1 MYGLSLIIYLQSGL
15 SLGENYE
22 KVNLTPKVVKPS
34 AGSSHA
40 IWTLLPHLGKEGK
53 GVVFTWG
60 TWTNGDSCP
69 GRGGQSYPLLIIQ
82 NQTPGNQKE
91 TITGNLVW

>member
-1 MYGLSLIIYLQSGL
+1 MCKLYTFARKGNNLISQSIFSFL
-15 SLGENYE
+15 FY
-22 KVNLTPKVVKPS
+22 
-34 AGSSHA
+34 
-40 IWTLLPHLGKEGK
+40 GKEGK